1 MRRSYLWCGVALLL
15 AAPVQADTPKP
26 KRLRNIWEATY
37 LEGAKLGYTHTTIDE
52 VERDGKKVLVTAGK
66 MLLTIK
72 RYNAVTEQR
81 FESGSEETPDGKL
94 RSLSFTMAIGK
105 EKQTLTGKIDG
116 DKVIVT
122 GADGKGVSLPWDAK
136 AIGPARQDRLFA
148 AKKVKP
154 GDKLDYLTFEL
165 ALGMPI
171 TLRAVV
177 KDQEEVDL
185 LEPKKAGDTIKVERV
200 KRKLL
205 RVEVTPDKIEINGN
219 PIPLPR
225 QVLWLD
231 KDFSIVRSETDM
243 PGLGKITSYRTTEE
257 VALQKGVAPELL
269 PDLGLNNIIKLNKA
283 LKSPLSS
290 KSAVYRITLPGETDP
305 GTTFAGDNRQ
315 TVKNVKDD
323 SFELHVKSQRDA
335 AEVDPPAKIKD
346 EFTKSCFFI
355 DSDDEKIK
363 ALAAKIVGKETDPW
377 TKARRIEKWV
387 HEKMT
392 GDASVDFMPASKI
405 ARELK
410 GDCRQHGVLT
420 AALCRA
426 AGVPPRTAIGL
437 IYLELGDQGPSL
449 GFHLWTE
456 VFVKGQWLGLDATL
470 GQGGVGV
477 GHLKITDSSWA
488 GIQTLAPTLPVI
500 RVLGRAKI
508 EVLKEE

>member
-1 MRRSYLWCGVALLL
+1 
-15 AAPVQADTPKP
+15 
-26 KRLRNIWEATY
+26 
-37 LEGAKLGYTHTTIDE
+37 
-52 VERDGKKVLVTAGK
+52 
-66 MLLTIK
+66 
-72 RYNAVTEQR
+72 
-81 FESGSEETPDGKL
+81 
-94 RSLSFTMAIGK
+94 
-105 EKQTLTGKIDG
+105 
-116 DKVIVT
+116 
-122 GADGKGVSLPWDAK
+122 
-136 AIGPARQDRLFA
+136 
-148 AKKVKP
+148 
-154 GDKLDYLTFEL
+154 
-165 ALGMPI
+165 
-171 TLRAVV
+171 
-177 KDQEEVDL
+177 
-185 LEPKKAGDTIKVERV
+185 
-200 KRKLL
+200 
-205 RVEVTPDKIEINGN
+205 
-219 PIPLPR
+219 
-225 QVLWLD
+225 
-231 KDFSIVRSETDM
+231 M

-426 AGVPPRTAIGL
+426 AGVPSRTAIGL